1 MSARWW
7 TWGVWALAA
16 GSALFWGFKV
26 LVKAPAAP
34 PHTQTAQAATATRGD
49 LSRLLGADAP
59 TPAAA
64 EAPPPAE
71 ASRFQL
77 IGVLSPRSSQAA
89 REGLAL
95 IAVDGKPAKAFRV
108 GAVVEGQ
115 NVLQSVA
122 ARGATLGPRGGA
134 ALVAL
139 NLAPPAPPA
148 TGLLPGAGAP
158 GGPLSP
164 PAQPGVGGPRRPN
177 MGGLPTVVGN
187 DPRPGATVPEE
198 DGSTP
203 PEAAPTR

>member
-7 TWGVWALAA
+7 TWVVWALAA

-34 PHTQTAQAATATRGD
+34 PHTQTAQATVAARGD

-59 TPAAA
+59 PPAAEA
-64 EAPPPAE
+64 APPPAE

-77 IGVLSPRSSQAA
+77 IGVLSPRSSKAS

-95 IAVDGKPAKAFRV
+95 IVVDGKPAKAFRV

-139 NLAPPAPPA
+139 NLAPPTPAA
-148 TGLLPGAGAP
+148 TGVLPGAGTP
-158 GGPLSP
+158 QGGPLP
-164 PAQPGVGGPRRPN
+164 PPVAGMRRPKLPGVAPAMP
-177 MGGLPTVVGN
+177 V
-187 DPRPGATVPEE
+187 DPRPGAVAPEN